1 MKLGNGCTTRM
12 RLRRL
17 SLLMAAVMA
26 VSACGG
32 GGGSSAEAPAPGPSP
47 APAPFPTVDP
57 SNLCENLVQDQAA
70 HPMTAVTKPT
80 LLGSYTDPNFLTTVR
95 RITDAKAQFNADY
108 AKPVYSTMPAW
119 NADETYLILYVPG
132 QGHKLFNG
140 KTYAF
145 IRNLEID
152 TADIEHVYWSSTDPD
167 LLYYPNGRALMVYH
181 PSTNQS
187 ETLKTFAETDVSF
200 GGDPIYGDWSSN
212 LFGFQSNSGPLLW
225 WRTSG
230 ALVNGPTGTGAPQI
244 SSSGAYYVFGQ
255 NLYDASTNALV
266 RAMTINATEHGATGR
281 LANGDDIW
289 VSTQF
294 DLPDGSNGNLIVE
307 NLRTGAVTTVI
318 GEANGWD
325 YPRVGT
331 HVSAHAVKNPGWVAV
346 SMTGNTEG
354 TDYLDREIA
363 LANVNTGVVCRV
375 AHHRSYG
382 QEGNIGYWAEPHVN
396 ISPSGTRMIF
406 ASDWNNGSTVDTYVV
421 ELPSYQ
427 QP

>member
-1 MKLGNGCTTRM
+1 MDRDGRNADALRM
-12 RLRRL
+12 RWLAVM
-17 SLLMAAVMA
+17 MAAVMIG
-26 VSACGG
+26 ACGG
-32 GGGSSAEAPAPGPSP
+32 GSSDGNAPSP
-47 APAPFPTVDP
+47 SPSPSPSPAPFPTVDP
-57 SNLCENLVQDQAA
+57 SNLCENLVSDQNP
-70 HPMTAVTKPT
+70 HPMTAVAKPA
-80 LLGSYTDPNFLTTVR
+80 LLGSYTDPNFLTTIR

-119 NADETYLILYVPG
+119 NADESYLILYVPE

-140 KTYAF
+140 KTYAY
-145 IRNLEID
+145 IRDLNID
-152 TADIEHVYWSSTDPD
+152 TSDIEHVYWSATDAD
-167 LLYYPNGRALMVYH
+167 ALYYPSGNALKVYH
-181 PSTNQS
+181 PSSDTS
-187 ETLKTFAETDVSF
+187 ETLKTFSAAWVSF

-212 LFGFQSNSGPLLW
+212 LFGFQSAAGPLLW

-230 ALVNGPTGTGAPQI
+230 AMVNGPSGTGAPQI

-255 NLYDASTNALV
+255 NLYNATTNALV

-281 LANGDDIW
+281 LANGDDVW

-294 DLPDGSNGNLIVE
+294 DLPDGQNGNLIVE
-307 NLRTGAVTTVI
+307 NLSTGAVTTLI

-346 SMTGNTEG
+346 SMTGTTEG
-354 TDYLDREIA
+354 TYYLDREIA
-363 LANVNTGVVCRV
+363 LANVNSGVVCRV

-396 ISPSGTRMIF
+396 ISPTGTRMIF

-421 ELPSYQ
+421 ELPSYR
-427 QP
+427 P